1 MQNQKTNTIMK
12 HKIIMRSIVAL
23 FLLFNGLQA
32 IAQFDP
38 MFTQYMFNEL
48 FINPAY
54 AGSRENISATG
65 LIREQWVGLDGAP
78 STQTLSIHAPVMN
91 KKIGVGLSVLN
102 EGIGV
107 SKRTGFN
114 LNGAYRIQMDRNTL
128 SFGLQMG
135 LVTLSENLAQLNLQN
150 DNQFM
155 MNSGRR
161 TAPNFGFGAYYTAP
175 KWYVGLSIPRM
186 LQNRID
192 VSGASA
198 EVQNKM
204 NTKDWHYFLTGGFV
218 QSVSPNIKLRPNVM
232 MKVVNGAPLQLDVN
246 CNALFN
252 DFIWAGLGYRT
263 GDAASLMV
271 GAQLTKQLRLGYAY
285 DYTLSALQDF
295 NSGSHELML
304 GFDFGFDKN
313 QIVTPRYF

>member
-1 MQNQKTNTIMK
+1 MN
-12 HKIIMRSIVAL
+12 HKSIIRSVVAICI
-23 FLLFNGLQA
+23 LLSGSKA

-78 STQTLSIHAPVMN
+78 STQTFSIHAPVMN
-91 KKIGVGLSVLN
+91 KKLGVGLSVLN

-114 LNGAYRIQMDRNTL
+114 INGAYRIAMDKNTL
-128 SFGLQMG
+128 SFGLQLGM
-135 LVTLSENLAQLNLQN
+135 VTISENLTQLNLQT

-155 MNSGRR
+155 MNTGRK

-186 LQNRID
+186 LQNRLD
-192 VSGASA
+192 VASGTTD
-198 EVQNKM
+198 VQNKL
-204 NTKDWHYFLTGGFV
+204 NTGDWHYFITGG
-218 QSVSPNIKLRPNVM
+218 SVHSIAPNIKLRPNVM
-232 MKVVNGAPLQLDVN
+232 MKVVSGAPIQVDLN
-246 CNALFN
+246 CNALFH

-285 DYTLSALQDF
+285 DYTTSALQDF